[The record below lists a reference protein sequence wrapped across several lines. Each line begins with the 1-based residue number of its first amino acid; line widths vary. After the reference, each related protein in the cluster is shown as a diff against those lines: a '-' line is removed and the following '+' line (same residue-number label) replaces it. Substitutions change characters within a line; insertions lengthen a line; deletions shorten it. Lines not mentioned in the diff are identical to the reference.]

1 MRKVHKLNRTLRLAA
16 CEGKNWIFRR
26 EPKCAMR
33 WSRVTCR
40 RCLARKKGK

>member
-1 MRKVHKLNRTLRLAA
+1 MRKVHKQRGTWVKWIA
-16 CEGKNWIFRR
+16 CSGVVQWREGIKAHQW
-26 EPKCAMR
+26 